1 MNKKAIKMKY
11 SLRICAMC
19 YLSGALG
26 WLAAA
31 RVIGLKLA
39 VPERIKTRVETRQ
52 VFVIQVC
59 AQVIG

>member
-1 MNKKAIKMKY
+1 
-11 SLRICAMC
+11 MC

-39 VPERIKTRVETRQ
+39 VPEKIKTKVETRQ
-52 VFVIQVC
+52 VFVIQLC
-59 AQVIG
+59 TQVIG